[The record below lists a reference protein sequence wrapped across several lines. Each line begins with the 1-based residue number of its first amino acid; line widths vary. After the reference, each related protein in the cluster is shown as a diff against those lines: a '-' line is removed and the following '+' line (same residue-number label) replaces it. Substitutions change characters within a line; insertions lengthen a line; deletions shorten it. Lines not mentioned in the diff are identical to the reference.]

1 MGRGEGEQE
10 GGGGGGGWRHWA
22 TACKAAACLP
32 VVVVCCGGGYIYIY
46 MHLER
51 DAFWLAGSAS
61 FSSLHSCPHRV
72 VCSVHLRWRESAVK
86 TILRVYTV
94 NYRHLVVLRPP
105 HLACVLLQF
114 AQVSALPICEQ
125 AAAAVLLARNHV
137 CGMRMHVNSCAAAAG
152 GRTEQ
157 QNGLGFEG
165 YCSSPTGSMQ
175 ALSMQ
180 SDGGGG
186 GSGSSS
192 RLSPSE
198 CDAVAAAV
206 IAKCVH
212 QPRHQDTCPALETVP
227 ILTLIAAA
235 GTTHCRATA
244 SPRRGNGPSLQVPS
258 PPPPL
263 LPYVPTAAMWHH
275 ATPPL
280 PRPCGSP
287 IASQASLLFEAPPTR
302 PSFTS

>member
-1 MGRGEGEQE
+1 MGNCVQGS
-10 GGGGGGGWRHWA
+10 
-22 TACKAAACLP
+22 CLP
-32 VVVVCCGGGYIYIY
+32 ACRGRLLRGRLYI
-46 MHLER
+46 H
-51 DAFWLAGSAS
+51 AFAQGCVLVGWFCFFFFAS
-61 FSSLHSCPHRV
+61 FLPLSCR

-86 TILRVYTV
+86 TILRFYTV

-180 SDGGGG
+180 SDGGG
-186 GSGSSS
+186 SGSSS
-192 RLSPSE
+192 GRLSPSE

-212 QPRHQDTCPALETVP
+212 QPRHQDTCPALKQ
-227 ILTLIAAA
+227 
-235 GTTHCRATA
+235 CR
-244 SPRRGNGPSLQVPS
+244 
-258 PPPPL
+258 
-263 LPYVPTAAMWHH
+263 Y
-275 ATPPL
+275 
-280 PRPCGSP
+280 
-287 IASQASLLFEAPPTR
+287 
-302 PSFTS
+302 